1 MLAKRV
7 RGIEE
12 SATIKMGQLAEQLR
26 AEGKRV
32 MNFTLGEPD
41 FKTPEHICDAAKE
54 ALDRGYTHYTSSAGI
69 KELRDAIAAKLR
81 TENRVEARAENVI
94 VTPGGKQA
102 IYEVMMSLLD
112 EGDEVIL
119 LDPCWVTF
127 EAAVKLAGGQPR
139 WVKRLE
145 APLRYETLAAAVSE
159 KTKLVV
165 INSPNNPAG
174 YVLSDHELREVAEFA
189 RDHDLTVLSDEIYEK
204 IIYDRRHTSIA
215 SFEGMV
221 ERTILINGFSKTYAM
236 TGWRIGYAL
245 APPEILQGMLKI
257 QQHSVSC
264 AASFVQY
271 AALAALHASQDC
283 VAEMVAE
290 FNRRRNAIVKRLN
303 AIGLQCVNP
312 EGAFYAFVGT
322 PDHEADVK
330 FTERL
335 LTEAHIVVTPGSA
348 FGAAGK
354 GYVRFSFAASMADI
368 VEAMDRLEILLAS
381 IQRPVADPKERAGSP
396 VSSHDELAHCDP

>member
-1 MLAKRV
+1 
-7 RGIEE
+7 
-12 SATIKMGQLAEQLR
+12 MGQLAEQLR

-41 FKTPEHICDAAKE
+41 FKTPDHICDAAKE

-69 KELRDAIAAKLR
+69 KELRDAIAEKLR

-127 EAAVKLAGGQPR
+127 EATVKLAGGQPR

-145 APLRYETLAAAVSE
+145 APLRYEALAAAASE

-174 YVLSDHELREVAEFA
+174 YVLSDHELQEVAEFA
-189 RDHDLTVLSDEIYEK
+189 REHDLMVLSDEMYEK
-204 IIYDRRHTSIA
+204 ILYDRRHTSIA

-245 APPEILQGMLKI
+245 APPEIMTGMLKI

-283 VAEMVAE
+283 VVKMVAE
-290 FNRRRNAIVKRLN
+290 FKRRREVIVKRLN
-303 AIGLQCVNP
+303 AMGLQCVNP

-322 PDHEADVK
+322 PDYEADVK

-335 LTEAHIVVTPGSA
+335 LKEAHIVVTPGSA
-348 FGAAGK
+348 FGAAGE

-368 VEAMDRLEILLAS
+368 VEGMDRIEQML
-381 IQRPVADPKERAGSP
+381 
-396 VSSHDELAHCDP
+396 

>member
-41 FKTPEHICDAAKE
+41 FKTPEHICAAAKE
-54 ALDRGYTHYTSSAGI
+54 ALDRGYTHYTVSAGI
-69 KELRDAIAAKLR
+69 KELRDAITEKLR
-81 TENRVEARAENVI
+81 TENQVEARGEDVI

-102 IYEVMMSLLD
+102 IYAVMMSLLD

-127 EAAVKLAGGQPR
+127 EAAVKLAGGRPR

-145 APLRYETLAAAVSE
+145 APLRYEALAAAASE

-174 YVLSDHELREVAEFA
+174 YVLSERELREVAEFA
-189 RDHDLTVLSDEIYEK
+189 REHDLLVLSDEMYEK
-204 IIYDRRHTSIA
+204 IRYERTHTSIA

-264 AASFVQY
+264 AASFVQH
-271 AALAALHASQDC
+271 AALAALQASQDC

-290 FNRRRNAIVKRLN
+290 FSRRRNMIVNRLN
-303 AIGLQCVNP
+303 AIGLRCVNP
-312 EGAFYAFVGT
+312 EGAFYAFVGA
-322 PDHEADVK
+322 PGNGDDLA
-330 FTERL
+330 FTGRL
-335 LTEAHIVVTPGSA
+335 LREAHIVVTPGSA

-368 VEAMDRLEILLAS
+368 IEAMDRLAKI
-381 IQRPVADPKERAGSP
+381 V
-396 VSSHDELAHCDP
+396 

>member
-7 RGIEE
+7 QGIEE

-69 KELRDAIAAKLR
+69 KELRDAIAEKLR

-102 IYEVMMSLLD
+102 IYEAMMGLLD
-112 EGDEVIL
+112 EGDEAIL

-139 WVKRLE
+139 WVNRLE
-145 APLRYETLAAAVSE
+145 APLRYEALAAAASE

-165 INSPNNPAG
+165 INSPHNPAG
-174 YVLSDHELREVAEFA
+174 YVLRDHELQEVAEFA
-189 RDHDLTVLSDEIYEK
+189 REHDLMVLSDEMYEK
-204 IIYDRRHTSIA
+204 IRYDRAHTSIA

-271 AALAALHASQDC
+271 AALVALQASQDC
-283 VAEMVAE
+283 VVEMVAE
-290 FNRRRNAIVKRLN
+290 FKRRREVIVKRLN
-303 AIGLQCVNP
+303 AMGLRCVNP
-312 EGAFYAFVGT
+312 EGAFYAFVHAPRDRNDIT
-322 PDHEADVK
+322 

-335 LTEAHIVVTPGSA
+335 LKEAHIVVTPGSA
-348 FGAAGK
+348 FGTAGK
-354 GYVRFSFAASMADI
+354 GYVRFSFAASMVDI
-368 VEAMDRLEILLAS
+368 VEGMDRIEKML
-381 IQRPVADPKERAGSP
+381 
-396 VSSHDELAHCDP
+396 